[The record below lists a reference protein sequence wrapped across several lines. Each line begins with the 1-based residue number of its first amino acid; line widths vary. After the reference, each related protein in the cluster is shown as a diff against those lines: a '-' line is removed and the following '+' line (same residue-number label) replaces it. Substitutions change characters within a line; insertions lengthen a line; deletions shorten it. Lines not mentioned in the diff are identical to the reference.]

1 MDKTHILSKTLINTL
16 FFILGFTTIFV
27 LLGAGASSFSFML
40 NQYKNLISVIGGII
54 IIIFSIQIM
63 GLFNIP
69 FLNFEKR
76 TLLRSRPR
84 GIVGAFIIGITF
96 AAAWTPCIGPILSS
110 ILILAATKD
119 TALRGIILLTAYS
132 FGLGIQFLFAVAA
145 YGYFISLS
153 DFMKKHFKTIKLLSG
168 LLLLGIGII
177 LILGQFSRLTQFLAV
192 IPGVSLIEGDN
203 LSILIAVMAGFV
215 SFISPCVL
223 PLIPTY
229 LTYITGVSVTEI
241 ER

>member
-1 MDKTHILSKTLINTL
+1 MDKKHILSKTLTNTL

-132 FGLGIQFLFAVAA
+132 FGLGIPFLFAVAA

-177 LILGQFSRLTQFLAV
+177 LILGQFSRLSQFLAV
-192 IPGVSLIEGDN
+192 IPGVSLLDDDN
-203 LSILIAVMAGFV
+203 LSILIAVVAGFV

-229 LTYITGVSVTEI
+229 LTFITGVSVTEI
-241 ER
+241 GR